1 MNISKLEVQ
10 NLETE
15 NEKLIAQQEQYKANE
30 IMNSLK
36 KKISRSENEL
46 KLTKEKVTLLEQ
58 SCSKLQESVNH
69 NMRIEVGNN
78 NLQQVFCDE
87 IVGNSSKIYTNIETE
102 CKSIRNQID
111 GMLSLTG
118 THSPNLTHLLTKSP
132 TYSLT
137 YR

>member
-46 KLTKEKVTLLEQ
+46 KLTKEKVTLLE
-58 SCSKLQESVNH
+58 
-69 NMRIEVGNN
+69 
-78 NLQQVFCDE
+78 
-87 IVGNSSKIYTNIETE
+87 
-102 CKSIRNQID
+102 
-111 GMLSLTG
+111 
-118 THSPNLTHLLTKSP
+118 LLIF
-132 TYSLT
+132 
-137 YR
+137 